1 MLSSAQVGVVIPC
14 LNEAEAIGSLVES
27 IRRVVP
33 AVIVIDD
40 GSGDDTSGVAKRA
53 GAGVIRHSQSMGK
66 GRALETGIEWAREG
80 GFQWVL
86 TMDGDGQHS
95 PGDMEKFLRVAPEV
109 GLVVGNRMG
118 EPGRMPFVRR
128 QVNRW
133 MSREI
138 SRLAG
143 RELPDTQC
151 GFRRIRLE
159 AWQGAKARPEA
170 AHFEIESEMILGFVA
185 AGEAVEFVPI
195 EVVYKNERSKIHPVR
210 DTIRWFQ
217 WRREAAR
224 RYRRLSGAE
233 ATKPICATPG

>member
-1 MLSSAQVGVVIPC
+1 MLSSAQIAVVIPC
-14 LNEAEAIGSLVES
+14 LNEAEAIGSLLNS
-27 IRRVVP
+27 IRRIVP
-33 AVIVIDD
+33 AVIVVDD
-40 GSGDDTSGVAKRA
+40 GSVDETGGVAARV
-53 GAGVIRHSQSMGK
+53 GAAVIRHPQSRGK
-66 GRALETGIEWAREG
+66 GRALETGINWAREH

-95 PGDMEKFLRVAPEV
+95 PEDMEKFLRVAPQV

-118 EPGRMPFVRR
+118 EAGRMPFVRR

-159 AWQGAKARPEA
+159 SWHGVKVGPEA
-170 AHFEIESEMILGFVA
+170 AHYEIESEMILGFVA

-195 EVVYKNERSKIHPVR
+195 EVVYKDERSKIHPVR
-210 DTIRWFQ
+210 DTIRWFR
-217 WRREAAR
+217 WRREASR
-224 RYRRLSGAE
+224 RYRGSIGAG
-233 ATKPICATPG
+233 ATKPICEVAG